1 MNTVKLYIDNDVNLS
16 DMDEYNIIKNIQMIY
31 NTNVEVKRTF
41 LDSKYV
47 LTCNDKY
54 TEALVSEYVENFL
67 N

>member
-41 LDSKYV
+41 LESKYF
-47 LTCNDKY
+47 LSCNDKY
-54 TEALVSEYVENFL
+54 TETLVSEYIESLL